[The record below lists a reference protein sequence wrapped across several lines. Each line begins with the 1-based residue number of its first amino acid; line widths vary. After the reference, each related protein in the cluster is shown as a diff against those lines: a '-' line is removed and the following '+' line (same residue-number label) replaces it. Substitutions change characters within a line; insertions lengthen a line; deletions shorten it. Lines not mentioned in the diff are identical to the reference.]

1 MRQVNLF
8 QKYWKDKDKIQN
20 VAARCLKS
28 TKWKTLNTSGILK
41 RQNIIEARHQ
51 VKLVKEQV
59 CRDMPGQECK
69 IELVNCDHD
78 GEYGGGGDGNSD
90 GKDVRN
96 KIVQF
101 CRILL
106 KSKNKMKKKVG

>member
-1 MRQVNLF
+1 M
-8 QKYWKDKDKIQN
+8 
-20 VAARCLKS
+20 
-28 TKWKTLNTSGILK
+28 LNTSGTLK
-41 RQNIIEARHQ
+41 RQNIIKARHQ

-90 GKDVRN
+90 GHDFNDDGGHGTHVTIWSPCGHHVVTK
-96 KIVQF
+96 
-101 CRILL
+101 
-106 KSKNKMKKKVG
+106 